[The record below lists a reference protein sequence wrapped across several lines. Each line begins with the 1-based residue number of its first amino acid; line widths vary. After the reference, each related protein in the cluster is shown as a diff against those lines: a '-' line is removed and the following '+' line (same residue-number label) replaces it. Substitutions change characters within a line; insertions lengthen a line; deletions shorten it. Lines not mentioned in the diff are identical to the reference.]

1 LLLWLSLL
9 PFATAWMGEH
19 DFARTPTAV
28 YGVMALLSACAYII
42 FQTTIIRDQGP
53 MSPLAAAVGRD
64 VKGKISLVIYLV
76 SIPLAFVSQWLSLA
90 GYAVVACI

>member
-1 LLLWLSLL
+1 
-9 PFATAWMGEH
+9 
-19 DFARTPTAV
+19 
-28 YGVMALLSACAYII
+28 
-42 FQTTIIRDQGP
+42 

-90 GYAVVACI
+90 GYAVVACIWLVPDRRIARATAPSPLA